1 MPDDFPIRAIT
12 LDLDDTLW
20 PAAPT
25 LIRAEQRTHAW
36 LAANAPEVAAQW
48 PIEQL
53 RELRMSFYRA
63 HPELH
68 HNLLQIRRI
77 AMHAAFEQVG
87 IAGSAASDLIEQ
99 SLRIFMHA
107 RNDVTLY
114 PEVRE
119 CLERLSRRYTLASLT
134 NGNADVTAIGIGHF
148 FPVKVSPHTHR
159 TIKPDPAIFH
169 MACRELGYAP
179 EEVLHVGDDIDLD
192 IRGARGAGMRAVWM
206 NRTNA
211 VWEGDDAPDAVG
223 DLLELERWLARSVVA
238 PL

>member
-1 MPDDFPIRAIT
+1 MPGIRAIT

-36 LAANAPEVAAQW
+36 LAANAPPVAARW

-68 HNLLQIRRI
+68 HNLLQVRRI
-77 AMHAAFEQVG
+77 AMHAAFEQAG
-87 IAGSAASDLIEQ
+87 ITGSAANELIEQ
-99 SLRIFMHA
+99 SLRIFMDA
-107 RNDVTLY
+107 RNDVTLF

-119 CLERLSRRYTLASLT
+119 CLGRLSQRYALASLT

-148 FPVKVSPHTHR
+148 FQVKVSPHTHR
-159 TIKPDPAIFH
+159 AIKPDAAIFH
-169 MACRELGYAP
+169 MACRQLGCAP
-179 EEVLHVGDDIDLD
+179 EDVLHVGDDIHLD
-192 IRGARGAGMRAVWM
+192 IRGARGAGIRAVWM

-211 VWEGDDAPDAVG
+211 VWDGDDVPDAVS
-223 DLLELERWLARSVVA
+223 DLLELERWLARASLA
-238 PL
+238 S